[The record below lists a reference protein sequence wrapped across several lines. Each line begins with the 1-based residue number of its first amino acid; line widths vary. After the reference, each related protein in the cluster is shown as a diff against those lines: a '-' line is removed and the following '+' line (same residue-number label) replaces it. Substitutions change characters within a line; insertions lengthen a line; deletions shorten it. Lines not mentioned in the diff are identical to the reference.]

1 MDINYLNSNQ
11 AVEDYA
17 KLAFKAKGDVKKF
30 QNDWR
35 DILDDHG
42 VTVTE
47 DLNEDDILPKKIIG
61 SIQDAIKQNTVFNQF
76 HPVFNIEP
84 GELVFDKDDHSAQTY
99 GHKTNANKKL
109 QQVTLQSRNI
119 FPKAIYKLQRLD
131 HMTFLKGGALVKW
144 VLSELPRY
152 VLNRVTQAILVGG
165 VQNED
170 GTAFNAIYPIVGD
183 ELAVRSSIASN
194 ATADT
199 LKKQL
204 IKDVASLDIDNPTIF
219 LSPSAWADLAT
230 QGDAWSVAMLTN
242 SGLNIGGKLV
252 KTSFLD
258 DNHPYVIVDT
268 NSYLVGF
275 SGNGIETLSD
285 FAITSNS
292 EYIESRAYVAG
303 SLMAPGK
310 AIYAETGAATG
321 K

>member
-1 MDINYLNSNQ
+1 MDFNYLNSNQ
-11 AVEDYA
+11 AVEEYA

-61 SIQDAIKQNTVFNQF
+61 SIQDAIKQNNVFSQF
-76 HPVFNIEP
+76 HPVFNVEP
-84 GELVFDKDDHSAQTY
+84 GELVFDNADHSGETY
-99 GHKTNANKKL
+99 GHKTNADKKL
-109 QQVTLQSRNI
+109 QQATLQSRNI

-165 VQNED
+165 VKNED
-170 GTAFNAIYPIVGD
+170 GTDFNAIYPIIGD
-183 ELAVRSSIASN
+183 TLATKSSIASN
-194 ATADT
+194 ASADT

-204 IKDVASLDIDNPTIF
+204 IKDVASLDVDNPTVF

-230 QGDAWSVAMLTN
+230 QGDAWSVAMLTTN

-252 KTSFLD
+252 KTHFLD
-258 DNHPYVIVDT
+258 DSHPYVIVDT

-275 SGNGIETLSD
+275 SGRGIETLSD
-285 FAITSNS
+285 FLITSNS

-310 AIYAETGAATG
+310 AIYAETGA